1 MGSDTPPEGTDP
13 PLGAPGPIVPD
24 PHPHVPGLGYHL
36 SGYKAPEAP
45 VYKGRTVEARRA
57 FVRKYELY
65 MQQCDNYGAS
75 IGCKVV
81 PRGIGDCMEVNAK
94 LFAASMQLRRPAH
107 TITNKDWMIW
117 FLAAD
122 SMVPALYAEI
132 PERIKKTVIM
142 NETLLDGDER
152 FDDWCYQYWTCL
164 ESLNAQSFSTQ
175 YAKYAVRALVHGI
188 RPLTV
193 KKVVQDQLTFGEK
206 HIRSNVLLFMD
217 KVKEQLI
224 PACKLERAAA
234 GPPKP
239 RKPDGPGQDK
249 GDAKP
254 TGKFK
259 QLKDPEGG
267 AKPYRNACWGC
278 GGNHSL
284 HDCPRRRTLTRKRSG
299 RRK

>member
-1 MGSDTPPEGTDP
+1 
-13 PLGAPGPIVPD
+13 
-24 PHPHVPGLGYHL
+24 
-36 SGYKAPEAP
+36 
-45 VYKGRTVEARRA
+45 
-57 FVRKYELY
+57 
-65 MQQCDNYGAS
+65 
-75 IGCKVV
+75 
-81 PRGIGDCMEVNAK
+81 
-94 LFAASMQLRRPAH
+94 
-107 TITNKDWMIW
+107 
-117 FLAAD
+117 
-122 SMVPALYAEI
+122 
-132 PERIKKTVIM
+132 M

-284 HDCPRRRTLTRKRSG
+284 HDCSQTSDADKKAIREKKIAEWGTNRIGKDAKG
-299 RRK
+299 GGK